1 MNVDFTEKRSE
12 PRRIIDQYHSV
23 EFSLRDCAFTYQ
35 FKIWDISSKG
45 ICVLVKEDSNFKTA
59 LSFLFTIILLHCFLL
74 TSAWAQKF
82 PKPKGAIND
91 YAEVI
96 APQYARPMDLLARE
110 VLQKTGT
117 SIVVVTLKSIG
128 DNDPADYANR
138 LYEAWGI
145 GKKGEDKGVLI
156 LLAVEERKVRIETGY
171 GVEGILPDGLVGE
184 ILDTYVVPYLK
195 KGNYNKGLSNAL
207 AVVSSVI
214 AKDAEISLTGS
225 STTNYQTK
233 KKLKERPRINLFY
246 LILFLIVLTMLLGT
260 RRGRTILPFI
270 LLMLLAGSRG
280 GGGSFGGFGGGF
292 GGFGGGLSG
301 GGGAGR
307 GF

>member
-1 MNVDFTEKRSE
+1 MTQQRKYD
-12 PRRIIDQYHSV
+12 
-23 EFSLRDCAFTYQ
+23 
-35 FKIWDISSKG
+35 
-45 ICVLVKEDSNFKTA
+45 VKFKTS
-59 LSFLFTIILLHCFLL
+59 LSLLLTMLLLHCFLL

-82 PKPKGAIND
+82 PEPRGAIND
-91 YAEVI
+91 YAGVI
-96 APQYARPMDLLARE
+96 TPQYEHPMDLLARE

-117 SIVVVTLKSIG
+117 SVVVVTLKSIG

-195 KGNYNKGLSNAL
+195 KGNYDKGLSNAVV
-207 AVVSSVI
+207 AVSSVI
-214 AKDAEISLTGS
+214 AKDAGISLTGS

-233 KKLKERPRINLFY
+233 KKIQERPRINLFY
-246 LILFLIVLTMLLGT
+246 LILFFIVLSMLLGT

-270 LLMLLAGSRG
+270 LLMLLAGGRG
-280 GGGSFGGFGGGF
+280 GGGGFGGFGGGF

>member
-1 MNVDFTEKRSE
+1 MTQQRKYD
-12 PRRIIDQYHSV
+12 
-23 EFSLRDCAFTYQ
+23 
-35 FKIWDISSKG
+35 
-45 ICVLVKEDSNFKTA
+45 VKFKTS
-59 LSFLFTIILLHCFLL
+59 LSLLLTMLLLHCFLL

-82 PKPKGAIND
+82 PEPRGAIND
-91 YAEVI
+91 YAGVI
-96 APQYARPMDLLARE
+96 TPQYEHPMDLLARE

-117 SIVVVTLKSIG
+117 SVVVVTLKSIG

-195 KGNYNKGLSNAL
+195 TGNYEKGLSNAL
-207 AVVSSVI
+207 VAVSSVI

-225 STTNYQTK
+225 STTDYQTK
-233 KKLKERPRINLFY
+233 KKIKERPRINLFSV
-246 LILFLIVLTMLLGT
+246 ILFFIVLSMLLGT

-270 LLMLLAGSRG
+270 LLMLLAGGRG
-280 GGGSFGGFGGGF
+280 GGGGFGGFGGGF